1 MPLHDGALVDV
12 PTDDHVRARRRERL
26 ECCIAICERELARG
40 APRRPGEVVVKDDD
54 AECAGR
60 RIAQDRGCVR
70 EAVGAQ
76 APALVAPGPRG
87 VEAARDD
94 AVERQHRPGCPEHR
108 LEGTPR
114 SCEPRRHRVGDVVVP
129 WDCEQG
135 SGETVEHGLRLF
147 ELGRAAAV
155 REVAACDDERRRQLE
170 AGCHQRVVH
179 IGLAVDAAMEVGDM
193 DCACG
198 HRRVRLYTRPMSDQ
212 SPEIFDDVYL
222 GLQAGGALRKQR
234 RGEELT
240 EQEEAALGH
249 WQRLSLW
256 RKAFAIGAFAI
267 GTFGLG
273 FTLGGLIFGRRRAR
287 A

>member
-1 MPLHDGALVDV
+1 MRRPAHRAGPRL
-12 PTDDHVRARRRERL
+12 RAR
-26 ECCIAICERELARG
+26 G
-40 APRRPGEVVVKDDD
+40 
-54 AECAGR
+54 CAGLKR
-60 RIAQDRGCVR
+60 PPWWRQGRAELRPHATTPSSVSTGRVVPNT
-70 EAVGAQ
+70 ASK
-76 APALVAPGPRG
+76 
-87 VEAARDD
+87 ARHGRVNR
-94 AVERQHRPGCPEHR
+94 A
-108 LEGTPR
+108 GT
-114 SCEPRRHRVGDVVVP
+114 VYGDVVVP
-129 WDCEQG
+129 WDYKQG

-147 ELGRAAAV
+147 ELGRAATV

-198 HRRVRLYTRPMSDQ
+198 HRRVRLYTRSMSDQ